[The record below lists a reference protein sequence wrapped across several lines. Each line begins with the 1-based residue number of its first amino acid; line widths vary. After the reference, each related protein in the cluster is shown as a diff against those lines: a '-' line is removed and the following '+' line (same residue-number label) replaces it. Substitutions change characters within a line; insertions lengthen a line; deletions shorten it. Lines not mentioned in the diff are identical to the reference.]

1 MEQKDVYP
9 YLFEYELDDRIPAVC
24 EIRLYHHNGTYI
36 LVASD
41 VGVGG
46 RVTNNVTHLATALV
60 KRGVIWDIFIDHYP
74 GDSELLEPEI
84 FEVVT
89 FAWLGQAAIEPRWSE
104 TTRTELEAIIGQ
116 KFL

>member
-9 YLFEYELDDRIPAVC
+9 YLFEYELDERAPAVC
-24 EIRLYHHNGTYI
+24 EMRLYKHNDKHI

-41 VGVGG
+41 VGVGSS
-46 RVTNNVTHLATALV
+46 VTNNVDRLATALA

-74 GDSELLEPEI
+74 GDSQRGEPEI

-89 FAWLGQAAIEPRWSE
+89 FSWLKQAAIEPRWFE
-104 TTRTELEAIIGQ
+104 TSRTELETIIGQ